1 MTTPAADFTI
11 YIVEDDASVRDAL
24 GLLLGL
30 RGYRTAIFA
39 DAESF
44 LQAWRADWHG
54 CLLLDIR
61 MPGMDGLTLQRRLLD
76 LGCRLPAIVMSGH
89 GDVGSARDAFKSQA
103 VDFLEKPLDHG
114 RLLAAIEEAG
124 QRLTATQREQAHDA
138 RRDAFAE
145 RLAAL
150 TPRERRPPQP
160 RDRRGARHQRA
171 HGRGAQGADDAE
183 AARRRPAAADPPEPR
198 AYGRSALKKR
208 RDRARRRCVG

>member
-44 LQAWRADWHG
+44 LQAWRPDWHG

-61 MPGMDGLTLQRRLLD
+61 MPGMDGLTLQRHLLD
-76 LGCRLPAIVMSGH
+76 AGCRLPAIIMSGH

-103 VDFLEKPLDHG
+103 VDFLEKPLDHD

-150 TPRERRPPQP
+150 TPREREVMEMVAA
-160 RDRRGARHQRA
+160 GRHNREI
-171 HGRGAQGADDAE
+171 AE
-183 AARRRPAAADPPEPR
+183 ALGISARTVEVH
-198 AYGRSALKKR
+198 K
-208 RDRARRRCVG
+208 ARMMQKLRVDGLPQLIRLSLGHTDETH